1 MFICFIDNNLGERR
15 SSGESSNQDSCHGHG
30 LNLEQALEK
39 AKPDLSMLKDKL
51 VKHNVVVA
59 DLWDLDKQRQDALG
73 LTDYEKLTYESAKK
87 HHIQK
92 EHGKTI

>member
-1 MFICFIDNNLGERR
+1 MSICFIDNSLGNKRQ
-15 SSGESSNQDSCHGHG
+15 SESSNHDDCNGHG
-30 LNLEQALEK
+30 LNLEQALER
-39 AKPDLSMLKDKL
+39 AKPDLSIIKDKL

-73 LTDYEKLTYESAKK
+73 LTDYEKLTYETAKK
-87 HHIQK
+87 RHLQK

>member
-1 MFICFIDNNLGERR
+1 MLICFIDSSLGERR
-15 SSGESSNQDSCHGHG
+15 SSESSNHDSCHSHG
-30 LNLEQALEK
+30 LNLEQALET
-39 AKPDLSMLKDKL
+39 AKPDLSMIKDKL

-59 DLWDLDKQRQDALG
+59 DLWGLDKQRQDALG

-87 HHIQK
+87 HHFTK